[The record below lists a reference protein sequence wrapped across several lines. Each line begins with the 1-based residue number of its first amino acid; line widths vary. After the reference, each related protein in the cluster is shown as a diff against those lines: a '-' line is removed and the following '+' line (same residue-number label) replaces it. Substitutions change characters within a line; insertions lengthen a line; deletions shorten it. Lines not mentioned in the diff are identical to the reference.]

1 MKKVQVLF
9 LAVITIAFQS
19 CQTSE
24 KENTGITFLLSNP
37 STIELVDKGVKIART
52 EIDFDS
58 SKAVYP
64 LIKTASG
71 EIIPSQLDD
80 IDGDGEWDE
89 IFLVWNFA
97 PNEEIEI
104 SLAWVEEAREY
115 EKRTAVRFGK
125 RDAIDQ
131 AVTSKKGDVLL
142 ADELPRS
149 IGYQPYQTDGP
160 SWENDK
166 VGFRHYFDGR
176 NSKDLFGKK
185 TSAMSPKDVGVN
197 SKGEV
202 EDNYHTMEDW
212 GRDILAVG
220 NSVGLGGFTL
230 LKDDKPARL
239 GVLVT
244 DSVNNIEKSTFKIL
258 SEGSV
263 RSIIHFEYNNWDAF
277 DRKYPKVEEKVSI
290 VPGMYGFKNEV
301 KFDGLQGDEHIAI
314 GLVNIHNDKGIK
326 QIDDFED
333 WVVLMTHDAQG
344 YEKEWII
351 GMALILPKAQ
361 FIEMIEAPQEGNVT
375 DSYLAKMKTVNN
387 EPIEYYA
394 IGAWELS
401 DEGFREAAY
410 FEQYLRDL
418 VSEIQVDIQVNK
430 ITQE

>member
-1 MKKVQVLF
+1 MFACNTPEEKNFKH
-9 LAVITIAFQS
+9 TI
-19 CQTSE
+19 
-24 KENTGITFLLSNP
+24 LLTNGSGQ
-37 STIELVDKGVKIART
+37 ELKDKGVSIGKNQLEIA
-52 EIDFDS
+52 EGKFPS
-58 SKAVYP
+58 LKNAEGGLV
-64 LIKTASG
+64 
-71 EIIPSQLDD
+71 PSQLDD
-80 IDGDGEWDE
+80 VDGDGEWDE
-89 IFLVWNFA
+89 LFLVTDFA
-97 PNEEIEI
+97 PQESKTLTLE
-104 SLAWVEEAREY
+104 WVAQQAEY
-115 EKRTAVRFGK
+115 TIRTSVRFGK
-125 RDAIDQ
+125 RDAADSPVQ
-131 AVTSKKGDVLL
+131 PRTGDTLM
-142 ADELPRS
+142 ANGLPRS

-197 SKGEV
+197 SNGEV

-230 LKDDKPARL
+230 LKDNKPARL
-239 GVLVT
+239 GVLFT
-244 DSVNNIEKSTFKIL
+244 DSVNNIEKSTFRIL
-258 SEGSV
+258 SEGPV

-277 DRKYPKVEEKVSI
+277 DRKYSKVEEKVSI

-326 QIDDFED
+326 QIDDFDD

-387 EPIEYYA
+387 ESIEYYA

-401 DEGFREAAY
+401 DEGFRDAAY